1 MEMRQTMLL
10 TFSSQIE
17 SADGERRIIA
27 GKIVPYEEVG
37 HTSVGKVV
45 FAKDSIEIGDPGKVK
60 MLMQHKND
68 KPIGRMQKFNKAEDG
83 IYASFKI
90 SASMQGQ
97 DALILAGEQLID
109 GLSVGVDVN
118 KSVQKK
124 DYLYVT
130 SATLREVSLVETPAF
145 SAAMVQKVA
154 ASMDDVQ
161 EELIDSKKD
170 ELINQISNAVDQLK
184 LLKQVEDA
192 SEATEN
198 QTESEA
204 PVEDKATAPQE
215 AKAEAAT
222 PTVEA
227 ARPTLTTPLIQ
238 TSIRTP
244 ITSMAAYTEHKIKA
258 ALGNDDSK
266 LYVTA
271 ADDSFA
277 TNPAF
282 SPTKYLAEFVTNTRF
297 GTPAIDA
304 CSQGTLPTSGMS
316 ISVPSLV
323 TSAGGGSGVAPEVT
337 VEAEAGAVQ
346 NTGMETQY
354 LTGTVSKYAG
364 MNTLSVELLERSDP
378 NFYAELTKQLEY
390 AYLKRLDQ
398 TVLAALIQAGANGT
412 NTSADLDGIV
422 AFSTEAARTIYTNTG
437 YFAQNYIANPAQWG
451 ALIGA
456 QDTTKRPVF
465 NALQPMNA
473 AGQVT
478 PSSIR
483 GNVLGLD
490 LYVDKNFT
498 ATTFDDDSAIILAPE
513 AFTVY
518 RSAQNFM
525 SVNVVS
531 NLQVQVAIYGYM
543 ATIAKMPNGILKYK
557 KS

>member
-1 MEMRQTMLL
+1 MIL

-37 HTSVGKVV
+37 NTSVGKVV

-60 MLMQHKND
+60 MLMQHRPE
-68 KPIGRMQKFNKAEDG
+68 KPIGRMQNFNKAEDG

-118 KSVQKK
+118 KSIQKK

-130 SATLREVSLVETPAF
+130 SATLREVSLVESPAF
-145 SAAMVQKVA
+145 MAAQVTKVA
-154 ASMDDVQ
+154 ASENEAEDT
-161 EELIDSKKD
+161 
-170 ELINQISNAVDQLK
+170 NQPK
-184 LLKQVEDA
+184 
-192 SEATEN
+192 
-198 QTESEA
+198 ESEA
-204 PVEDKATAPQE
+204 PVEDNATQPQE

-227 ARPTLTTPLIQ
+227 ARPIITAPLIQ
-238 TSIRTP
+238 TTIRTP

-304 CSQGTLPTSGMS
+304 CSQGTLPTSGMT

-323 TSAGGGSGVAPEVT
+323 TSVGGGSGVAPEVT

-354 LTGTVSKYAG
+354 LTATVSKYSG

-398 TVLAALIQAGANGT
+398 TVLAALIQASANGT

-422 AFSTEAARTIYTNTG
+422 AFAAEGARTIYTNTG

-451 ALIGA
+451 ALISA

-465 NALQPMNA
+465 TALQPMNA
-473 AGQVT
+473 AGQVST
-478 PSSIR
+478 GSIR

-498 ATTFDDDSAIILAPE
+498 ATTFDDDSAVILAPE

-543 ATIAKMPNGILKYK
+543 ATLAKMPNGILKYK
-557 KS
+557 KT

>member
-1 MEMRQTMLL
+1 MKL
-10 TFSSQIE
+10 TFSSHIE
-17 SADGERRIIA
+17 AADTERRVIA
-27 GKIVPYEEVG
+27 GKIVPFEEVG
-37 HTSVGKVV
+37 NTSVGKVV
-45 FAKDSIEIGDPGKVK
+45 FAKGSIAIGDPGKIK
-60 MLMQHKND
+60 MLMQHSAER
-68 KPIGRMQKFNKAEDG
+68 PIGRMQKFNEEQDG

-90 SASMQGQ
+90 SASMAGQ
-97 DALILAGEQLID
+97 EAIILASEQLID

-118 KSVQKK
+118 KSIQKK

-130 SATLREVSLVETPAF
+130 SATLREVSLVE
-145 SAAMVQKVA
+145 SAAFGENAKVTKVA
-154 ASMDDVQ
+154 AS
-161 EELIDSKKD
+161 E
-170 ELINQISNAVDQLK
+170 N
-184 LLKQVEDA
+184 
-192 SEATEN
+192 EAETPIE
-198 QTESEA
+198 TKESEA
-204 PVEDKATAPQE
+204 PVEDLATAPQE

-227 ARPTLTTPLIQ
+227 ARPTITAPLIQ
-238 TSIRTP
+238 TTIRTP

-266 LYVTA
+266 LYVAA

-282 SPTKYLAEFVTNTRF
+282 NPTQYLSEFVTNTRF

-304 CSQGTLPTSGMS
+304 CSQGTLPTSGMT

-323 TSAGGGSGVAPEVT
+323 TSVGGGNGVAPEVT

-354 LTGTVSKYAG
+354 LTANVSKYSG

-398 TVLAALIQAGANGT
+398 TVLAALIQASANAT
-412 NTSADLDGIV
+412 NTTADLDGIID
-422 AFSTEAARTIYTNTG
+422 FAAESAENIYKNTG

-451 ALIGA
+451 ALISA

-465 NALQPMNA
+465 TALQPMNA
-473 AGQVT
+473 AGQVST
-478 PSSIR
+478 GSIR

-498 ATTFDDDSAIILAPE
+498 ASTFDDDSAIILAPE

-543 ATIAKMPNGILKYK
+543 ATLAKMPNGIYK
-557 KS
+557 FKKT

>member
-1 MEMRQTMLL
+1 MKL

-37 HTSVGKVV
+37 NTSVGKVV
-45 FAKDSIEIGDPGKVK
+45 FAKNSIEIGDPGKVK
-60 MLMQHKND
+60 MLMQHMPE
-68 KPIGRMQKFNKAEDG
+68 KPIGRMQNFNKAEDG

-124 DYLYVT
+124 EYLYVT
-130 SATLREVSLVETPAF
+130 SATLREVSLVESPAF
-145 SAAMVQKVA
+145 SAAQVTKVA
-154 ASMDDVQ
+154 AS
-161 EELIDSKKD
+161 E
-170 ELINQISNAVDQLK
+170 N
-184 LLKQVEDA
+184 
-192 SEATEN
+192 EAETETKS
-198 QTESEA
+198 TESEA
-204 PVEDKATAPQE
+204 PVEDKATQPQE

-227 ARPTLTTPLIQ
+227 ARPIITAPLIQ
-238 TSIRTP
+238 TTIRTP

-258 ALGNDDSK
+258 ALGNEDSK

-282 SPTKYLAEFVTNTRF
+282 NPTQYLSEFVTNTRF

-304 CSQGTLPTSGMS
+304 CSQGTLPTSGMT

-323 TSAGGGSGVAPEVT
+323 TSVGGGSGVAPEVT

-354 LTGTVSKYAG
+354 LTATVSKYSG

-398 TVLAALIQAGANGT
+398 TVLAALIQASANGT

-422 AFSTEAARTIYTNTG
+422 AFAAEGARTIYTNTG

-451 ALIGA
+451 ALISA

-465 NALQPMNA
+465 TALQPMNA
-473 AGQVT
+473 AGQVST
-478 PSSIR
+478 GSIR

-498 ATTFDDDSAIILAPE
+498 ATTFDDDSAVILAPE

-543 ATIAKMPNGILKYK
+543 ATLAKMPNGILKFK
-557 KS
+557 KT

>member
-1 MEMRQTMLL
+1 MIL

-37 HTSVGKVV
+37 NTSVGKVV

-68 KPIGRMQKFNKAEDG
+68 RPIGRMQKFNKAEDG

-118 KSVQKK
+118 KSIQKK

-130 SATLREVSLVETPAF
+130 SATLKEVSLVETPAF
-145 SAAMVQKVA
+145 SAAQVTKVA
-154 ASMDDVQ
+154 ASENEAEDT
-161 EELIDSKKD
+161 
-170 ELINQISNAVDQLK
+170 NQ
-184 LLKQVEDA
+184 
-192 SEATEN
+192 T
-198 QTESEA
+198 TESEA
-204 PVEDKATAPQE
+204 PVEDLATAPQE

-227 ARPTLTTPLIQ
+227 ARPTITAPFIS
-238 TSIRTP
+238 TSVRSP
-244 ITSMAAYTEHKIKA
+244 ITSMESYTEHKIKA
-258 ALGNDDSK
+258 ALGSDESK
-266 LYVTA
+266 LYISA
-271 ADDSFA
+271 ADDSFS

-282 SPTKYLAEFVTNTRF
+282 SPTQYLSEFVTNTRF

-354 LTGTVSKYAG
+354 LTATVSKYAG

-398 TVLAALIQAGANGT
+398 TVLSALIQASANAT
-412 NTSADLDGIV
+412 NTTADLDGIV
-422 AFSTEAARTIYTNTG
+422 AFSTEAARTIYANTG

-473 AGQVT
+473 AGQVNPT
-478 PSSIR
+478 SIR

-543 ATIAKMPNGILKYK
+543 ATLAKMPNGIMKYK
-557 KS
+557 KT

>member
-1 MEMRQTMLL
+1 MIL
-10 TFSSQIE
+10 TFSSQVE
-17 SADGERRIIA
+17 AADTERRVIA
-27 GKIVPYEEVG
+27 GKIVPFEEVG
-37 HTSVGKVV
+37 NTSVGKVV
-45 FAKDSIEIGDPGKVK
+45 FAKGSIEIGDPGKVK
-60 MLMQHKND
+60 MLMQHSAER
-68 KPIGRMQKFNKAEDG
+68 PIGRMQKFNQAEDG

-145 SAAMVQKVA
+145 SAAQVTKVA
-154 ASMDDVQ
+154 AS
-161 EELIDSKKD
+161 E
-170 ELINQISNAVDQLK
+170 
-184 LLKQVEDA
+184 
-192 SEATEN
+192 SEAETPIE
-198 QTESEA
+198 TKESEA
-204 PVEDKATAPQE
+204 PVEDLATAPQE

-227 ARPTLTTPLIQ
+227 ARPVITTPLIQ
-238 TSIRTP
+238 TTIRTP

-304 CSQGTLPTSGMS
+304 CSQGTLPTSGMT

-337 VEAEAGAVQ
+337 VEAEAGAVA

-354 LTGTVSKYAG
+354 LTASVSKYAG

-398 TVLAALIQAGANGT
+398 TVLAALIQASANGT

-422 AFSTEAARTIYTNTG
+422 AFSAEAARTIYTNTG

-451 ALIGA
+451 ALISA

-465 NALQPMNA
+465 TALQPMNA
-473 AGQVT
+473 AGQVST
-478 PSSIR
+478 GSIR

-543 ATIAKMPNGILKYK
+543 ATLAKMPNGIVKFK
-557 KS
+557 KT

>member
-1 MEMRQTMLL
+1 MIL
-10 TFSSQIE
+10 TFSSQVE
-17 SADGERRIIA
+17 AADGERRVIA
-27 GKIVPYEEVG
+27 GKIVPFESVG
-37 HTSVGKVV
+37 HTSVGPVV
-45 FAKDSIEIGDPGKVK
+45 FAKGSIDIGDPGKVK
-60 MLMQHKND
+60 MLMQHRPE
-68 KPIGRMQKFNKAEDG
+68 KPIGRMQKFSQAEDG

-90 SASMQGQ
+90 SASMQGS
-97 DALILAGEQLID
+97 DALILASEQLVD

-118 KSVQKK
+118 KSIQKK

-130 SATLREVSLVETPAF
+130 SATLREVSLVESPAF
-145 SAAMVQKVA
+145 GENAKVTKVA
-154 ASMDDVQ
+154 ASENEAEDT
-161 EELIDSKKD
+161 
-170 ELINQISNAVDQLK
+170 NQPK
-184 LLKQVEDA
+184 
-192 SEATEN
+192 
-198 QTESEA
+198 ESEA
-204 PVEDKATAPQE
+204 PVEDNATQPQE

-227 ARPTLTTPLIQ
+227 ARPIITAPLIQ
-238 TSIRTP
+238 TTIRTP

-258 ALGNDDSK
+258 ALGSDESK
-266 LYVTA
+266 LYIAA

-282 SPTKYLAEFVTNTRF
+282 NPTQYLSEFVTNTRF

-323 TSAGGGSGVAPEVT
+323 TSAGGQSGVAPEVT
-337 VEAEAGAVQ
+337 VELEAGAVQ
-346 NTGMETQY
+346 NTGMVTQY
-354 LTGTVSKYAG
+354 LTGSVSKYAG

-390 AYLKRLDQ
+390 AYLKTLDT
-398 TVLAALIQAGANGT
+398 TVAAALIAGGTAAT
-412 NTSADLDGIV
+412 NTTADLDGIV
-422 AFSTEAARTIYTNTG
+422 TFASEAARKIYENTG

-451 ALIGA
+451 ALISA

-465 NALQPMNA
+465 TALQPMNA
-473 AGQVT
+473 AGQVST
-478 PSSIR
+478 QSIR

-490 LYVDKNFT
+490 LYVDKNLA
-498 ATTFDDDSAIILAPE
+498 ATTFDDGSAIVLAPE

-543 ATIAKMPNGILKYK
+543 ATINKMPKGIYLYNKA
-557 KS
+557 